1 MGETEGLLR
10 FVTTE
15 EGRAELQRIKSGTQ
29 QLPNKELQQEVSG
42 EAVVFPTAG
51 EYPPDASLE
60 FFFTNPDLQKYRDA
74 VSAGVDNFA
83 SEAHNYRTAKLA
95 KEHGVSGARVLHLL
109 DVLERTNG
117 LDPLNLTHVLFGLH
131 FIKDVVDQAV
141 FPKLVVNAQK
151 KQQLLKM
158 QEAS

>member
-51 EYPPDASLE
+51 EYPPD
-60 FFFTNPDLQKYRDA
+60 D
-74 VSAGVDNFA
+74 
-83 SEAHNYRTAKLA
+83 
-95 KEHGVSGARVLHLL
+95 
-109 DVLERTNG
+109 
-117 LDPLNLTHVLFGLH
+117 
-131 FIKDVVDQAV
+131 
-141 FPKLVVNAQK
+141 
-151 KQQLLKM
+151 
-158 QEAS
+158 